1 MKIFFPIEDKK
12 FQVDFSK
19 GIDISIPLI
28 FNGPQPNT
36 YEVTSATSNAYKD
49 NNFIG
54 DTREGGPCNFET
66 YHFTPHCN
74 GTHTECI
81 GHITKERVSILE
93 CLDEEIIPSYLISIR
108 ATKSNE
114 KYNPPL
120 ENEDLVITKEQLT
133 KKLEGKDSS
142 FLKGLIIRTI
152 PNLENKKERN
162 YMKKTSP
169 FFTVEAMEYIV
180 SLGVKHLLVDIPSVD
195 RLFDDGILSAH
206 NIFWETD
213 NKKLNLRA
221 SKKTIT
227 EMIFVPNK
235 IIDGKYLLNLQ
246 FAPFVSDASPS
257 RPVLYQ
263 INEI

>member
-1 MKIFFPIEDKK
+1 
-12 FQVDFSK
+12 
-19 GIDISIPLI
+19 
-28 FNGPQPNT
+28 
-36 YEVTSATSNAYKD
+36 
-49 NNFIG
+49 
-54 DTREGGPCNFET
+54 
-66 YHFTPHCN
+66 
-74 GTHTECI
+74 
-81 GHITKERVSILE
+81 
-93 CLDEEIIPSYLISIR
+93 
-108 ATKSNE
+108 
-114 KYNPPL
+114 
-120 ENEDLVITKEQLT
+120 
-133 KKLEGKDSS
+133 
-142 FLKGLIIRTI
+142 
-152 PNLENKKERN
+152 
-162 YMKKTSP
+162 MKKTSP

-213 NKKLNLRA
+213 NKKLNLIA